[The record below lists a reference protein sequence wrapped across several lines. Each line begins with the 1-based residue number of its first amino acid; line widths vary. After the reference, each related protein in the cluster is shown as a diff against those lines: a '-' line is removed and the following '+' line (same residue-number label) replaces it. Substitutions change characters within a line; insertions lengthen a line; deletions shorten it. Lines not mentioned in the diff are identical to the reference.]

1 MSSLLSANDTAAAVR
16 GQAAE
21 EQALRY
27 LQQQGLDLVER
38 NFSCRC
44 GEIDLIMREKQTLVF
59 VEVRQRSS
67 RRFGGAAASVT
78 SAKQARLVQTAALYL
93 QRFAKPPACRFDL
106 VAIDGDVLEW
116 LQDIICQ

>member
-1 MSSLLSANDTAAAVR
+1 MSLRLSANDTSAASR

-27 LQQQGLDLVER
+27 LEQQGMVLIER

-44 GEIDLIMREKQTLVF
+44 GEIDLIMRAKQTLVF

-67 RRFGGAAASVT
+67 RRFGGAVASVT
-78 SAKQARLVQTAALYL
+78 VTKQARLVQTAALYL
-93 QRFAKPPACRFDL
+93 QRFARPPACRFDL
-106 VAIDGDVLEW
+106 VAIDGDMLEW

>member
-1 MSSLLSANDTAAAVR
+1 MSLLQLLKHKSAACR

-21 EQALRY
+21 EQALAY
-27 LQQQGLDLVER
+27 LQRQGMQLVER

-67 RRFGGAAASVT
+67 RRFGGALASVT
-78 SAKQARLVQTAALYL
+78 VAKQARLWQTASFYL
-93 QRFAKPPACRFDL
+93 QQFARPPACRFDL
-106 VAIDGDVLEW
+106 VAIDGNELSW